1 MKNKEE
7 PTITFRYK
15 ISPNFSVYSISGVH
29 GGLNAQGNIIANFFS
44 ERGAVPRKETYKLTE
59 KGALNAQP
67 IEVEKDNSIIR
78 DVLFSIS
85 INPETA
91 RATAK
96 WLNEKADDFEK
107 LFSAKKVKK

>member
-1 MKNKEE
+1 MENKEE

-15 ISPNFSVYSISGVH
+15 ISPNYSVYSITGAH

-44 ERGAVPRKETYKLTE
+44 ERSAVPRKETFKIDKNGNLSD
-59 KGALNAQP
+59 QP
-67 IEVEKDNSIIR
+67 MKVEKDNSIIR

-85 INPETA
+85 MTPQTA

-107 LFSAKKVKK
+107 LFSVKKEKK